1 MILEFVMLYHSDFLK
16 KGIYFNIASALK
28 FLFNVS
34 EYPGGGAL
42 ECQGGIRLIQ
52 KFT

>member
-1 MILEFVMLYHSDFLK
+1 MMVILGAAEETAWETENLSKNQFEADK
-16 KGIYFNIASALK
+16 I
-28 FLFNVS
+28 
-34 EYPGGGAL
+34 PGGGAL